1 MKLSKE
7 YWQERYSNHETGWDI
22 GSASTPLK
30 EYIDGLRDKTL
41 KILIPGCGNAYEAA
55 YLYEKGFL
63 NTYLVDFA
71 EAPLKAFAEK
81 YPEFPKDQLI
91 CNDFFNLEGQFDLI
105 LEQTFFCALDP
116 ALRNDYCRKMS
127 TLLAPKGKLV
137 GLLFNQKFE
146 KEGPPF
152 GGFLE
157 EYKPQFSQFL
167 NIQVLEECRNSIA
180 PRAGKEL
187 FMICSE
193 K

>member
-7 YWQERYSNHETGWDI
+7 YWQERYSKHETGWDI
-22 GSASTPLK
+22 GSPSTPLK
-30 EYIDGLRDKTL
+30 EYIDGLHDKTT

-55 YLYEKGFL
+55 YLYEKGFT

-71 EAPLKAFAEK
+71 EAPLKAFAER
-81 YPEFPKDQLI
+81 YPDFPENQLI

-116 ALRNDYCRKMS
+116 ALRDNYCRKMAS
-127 TLLAPKGKLV
+127 LLAPKGKLV
-137 GLLFNQKFE
+137 GLLFNQIFE

-157 EYKPQFSQFL
+157 EYKPQLSQYL
-167 NIQVLEECRNSIA
+167 NIQLLEECRNSIP

-187 FMICSE
+187 FMICSG